1 MSGEILNMN
10 LTDFNEL
17 PPVSVIIPAY
27 NEEKRI
33 ANAIEA
39 VLKQTY
45 PKDKME
51 IIVVDD
57 GSMDKTCEIVSRYP
71 VKLIRHHKNKGPSAA
86 RNTGAKNAG
95 GEILAFTDADD
106 KADKSWLT
114 NIVKH
119 YKKRDVGCVVGSS
132 HITCNN
138 RNWQQRI
145 LAELFICLRGDDV
158 VKNVCNS
165 KGQMGSNKS
174 IGTNITFR
182 KDVFKEMKGYDKN
195 LRAGEEQNLV
205 WMIEKAGY
213 KIAFEPSSI
222 VYIAPKDNFKKYI
235 KLAQIYSKNS
245 VIVYF
250 EYPAK
255 ITLRYLFNIFY
266 LPLIIAMLIFGVLF
280 NIGLF
285 IYPAMMVLVL
295 PIGYYLIRIFK
306 GRRYIKK
313 PVDVIFIF
321 IIGYIG
327 FILASIGV
335 LSGCFDYIVSYKE
348 KFIEDNGEQT
358 K

>member
-1 MSGEILNMN
+1 MSEKILNRG
-10 LTDFNEL
+10 LTKFNEL
-17 PPVSVIIPAY
+17 PFVSIIIPAY

-57 GSMDKTCEIVSRYP
+57 CSTDKTCEIVSRYS
-71 VKLIRHHKNKGPSAA
+71 VKLIHHHKNKGPSAA
-86 RNTGAKNAG
+86 RNSGAKEAT

-119 YKKRDVGCVVGSS
+119 YKKRDMGCVVGSS

-158 VKNVCNS
+158 VKNVYNS

-182 KDVFKEMKGYDKN
+182 RDIFKEMKGYDEN
-195 LRAGEEQNLV
+195 LLAGEEQDLV
-205 WMIEKAGY
+205 WGIEKAGY
-213 KIAFEPSSI
+213 KIAFEPGSM

-235 KLAQIYSKNS
+235 KQAYLYSKS
-245 VIVYF
+245 GVIVYF
-250 EYPAK
+250 KHLAK
-255 ITLRYLFNIFY
+255 ITLRYLFNILY

-285 IYPAMMVLVL
+285 IYLAMMVLVL

-313 PVDVIFIF
+313 PVDVVFIF

-327 FILASIGV
+327 FILASIGI
-335 LSGCFDYIVSYKE
+335 LRGCFDYFVSYEE
-348 KFIEDNGEQT
+348 KLM